1 MTNWRKSKMKL
12 GKFYLFFLLLLFFS
26 CKEQVPDITE
36 CYQKNMASSKFENI
50 NIDNETFIQITWT
63 EMLAKY
69 FQEEGNIQPY
79 IRVIFTN
86 QDFEDFF
93 SECNKRLG
101 IPLYSNLIKTFYVGY
116 DGKLGVNHKIY
127 CNEIKVTYESGIEL
141 LNEVFFYILDEEVY
155 IVKIGFS
162 EVE

>member
-36 CYQKNMASSKFENI
+36 FYQKNMTSSKLENI
-50 NIDNETFIQITWT
+50 SIDNETFIQITWT
-63 EMLAKY
+63 EMVDKY

-86 QDFEDFF
+86 QDFEDFV

-116 DGKLGVNHKIY
+116 DGKL
-127 CNEIKVTYESGIEL
+127 
-141 LNEVFFYILDEEVY
+141 
-155 IVKIGFS
+155 
-162 EVE
+162 

>member
-1 MTNWRKSKMKL
+1 MKL

-36 CYQKNMASSKFENI
+36 FYQKNMTSSKLENI

-63 EMLAKY
+63 EVLDKY
-69 FQEEGNIQPY
+69 FQDEGNNQPY

-93 SECNKRLG
+93 
-101 IPLYSNLIKTFYVGY
+101 
-116 DGKLGVNHKIY
+116 
-127 CNEIKVTYESGIEL
+127 
-141 LNEVFFYILDEEVY
+141 LNATNV
-155 IVKIGFS
+155 
-162 EVE
+162 